1 MKKRFIF
8 ISILAIMTAACAE
21 SEWEPASQ
29 TDVST
34 STHSVRQRTLDE
46 ALAYADEWFAQMD
59 EPTRSEGRRVG
70 NVEYVRSTTRT
81 RAGDTDTLMYL
92 VNYEDNRG
100 FALLGCPATSKAIY
114 AISEEGSLDMSD
126 TVYNKPLAM
135 FMASARADAQI
146 AIPIPPG
153 ITLPPGMK
161 DSLDIHAHYRLR
173 RAVSPMLPENVS
185 KWSQEAPYNHA
196 CPTVDGKKGLVGCG
210 PLAVG
215 MLMAY
220 YRYPDK
226 VGNVNIDWNTV
237 LEYNLTHVISVFLE
251 TLARPEYLNCKYKE
265 WSDRATDRKNICRS
279 FKYLG
284 FGLGDICDNTGL
296 CYILR
301 NTNTQ
306 TEIEVCNVE
315 PLMDFMEMGCD
326 PAEAAPV
333 ILWGQSVDNED
344 DAHFWVTD
352 GFIQYEQYYPDFPVL
367 NPKKLD
373 PAFHMVWGWGGKA
386 DGYYTYFESKKKLS
400 EVDKDSINRNAP
412 LQFWHLHLFGKFAV
426 FRN

>member
-59 EPTRSEGRRVG
+59 EPTRSEGRRVR

-100 FALLGCPATSKAIY
+100 FALLGRPATSKAIY

-135 FMASARADAQI
+135 FMASAREDAQI
-146 AIPIPPG
+146 SLPNSLTIPGTPPWDK
-153 ITLPPGMK
+153 L
-161 DSLDIHAHYRLR
+161 IHPRRLVR
-173 RAVSPMLPENVS
+173 WVHPLLPENVS
-185 KWSQEAPYNHA
+185 KWSQEAPYNRD
-196 CPTVDGKKGLVGCG
+196 CPDVDGKKGLVGCG

-220 YRYPDK
+220 YQFPKKLDTL
-226 VGNVNIDWNTV
+226 NLDWENIV
-237 LEYNLTHVISVFLE
+237 KYNLTPTISLILN
-251 TLARPEYLNCKYKE
+251 TLASK
-265 WSDRATDRKNICRS
+265 
-279 FKYLG
+279 KYLDSQYTSWEDRSTKAENIIIPFKFTG
-284 FGLGDICDNTGL
+284 FGLGDIWNMTFFDYYNEEKK
-296 CYILR
+296 IDE
-301 NTNTQ
+301 NHID
-306 TEIEVCNVE
+306 E
-315 PLMDFMEMGCD
+315 LMDFMEYGCA
-326 PAEAAPV
+326 PAKAAPV
-333 ILWGQSVDNED
+333 ILWGSSVKKSTEVKVLN
-344 DAHFWVTD
+344 HFWLTD
-352 GFIQYEQYYPDFPVL
+352 GVIQYEEYEPDFPGFI
-367 NPKKLD
+367 PIKQD

-386 DGYYTYFESKKKLS
+386 NGYYTYFRKKKVLGEIDPDES
-400 EVDKDSINRNAP
+400 GLNGPV
-412 LQFWHLHLFGKFAV
+412 QFWQLLLFGKYIV
-426 FRN
+426 FNK